1 MDIKESLISALR
13 MHSID
18 KLASKYPNADWEN
31 VFSKGQLES
40 KTWLIEKLLHWD
52 VDLGI
57 VYMCGGW
64 YGQLASMLFIS
75 KLPIIRIYS
84 YDIDPLC
91 TQIAN
96 DMNSFKYVNRFMAL
110 TEDIHN
116 LDYNKCDTIINTS
129 CEHIKNFSDWYDN
142 IPDNKLLI
150 LQSNNFSE
158 IEEHV
163 NCVTSLEEFK
173 QQCYISNL
181 LYSGELDID
190 VAGYTRYMLIGRK

>member
-1 MDIKESLISALR
+1 MDIKERLISALR
-13 MHSID
+13 THSID
-18 KLASKYPNADWEN
+18 KLISKYSNANWEN

-40 KTWLIEKLLHWD
+40 KTWLVEKLQHWD
-52 VDLGI
+52 VDLGV
-57 VYMCGGW
+57 VYICGGW

-84 YDIDPLC
+84 YDIDLLC

-96 DMNSFKYVNRFMAL
+96 DMNSSKYVNRFMAIA
-110 TEDIHN
+110 EDIHN

-142 IPDNKLLI
+142 IPDNKLLV

-158 IEEHV
+158 LDEHI

>member
-1 MDIKESLISALR
+1 
-13 MHSID
+13 
-18 KLASKYPNADWEN
+18 
-31 VFSKGQLES
+31 
-40 KTWLIEKLLHWD
+40 
-52 VDLGI
+52 
-57 VYMCGGW
+57 
-64 YGQLASMLFIS
+64 
-75 KLPIIRIYS
+75 
-84 YDIDPLC
+84 
-91 TQIAN
+91 
-96 DMNSFKYVNRFMAL
+96 MAL